1 MSLDSLHGQ
10 RVLTWGRQGMGVERG
25 EATRHDNPYG
35 FIEGTHTMNTRT
47 QLRVTGAAL
56 IMVAGMACSA
66 WAQNAAPSKD
76 RAQPGKLHSAV
87 DSLPHFVD
95 CDKLSGEDVANPNG
109 EVVATIEDLI
119 VDRGSGR
126 VAYAVLK
133 SGDVLGLG
141 GKRIAVP
148 YDSLTYDRLQDRFNI
163 RMTSEQIERAAS
175 FSPEEWSN
183 LEHTSW
189 TEDLEAWWDETFPDT
204 DDWVDDDWDRR
215 DPYASAFGG
224 KDPASLKQTTI
235 EGEITR
241 VDRERRYGSEYA
253 SVIVRDSEGL
263 SRRVVLGPSWY
274 VMGGPAAPMRGD
286 TIKARA
292 LECTT
297 DDRPTSYV
305 ALNATIRGKR
315 IELRD
320 DWGVGRWDVPVE
332 SATGEKR
339 SPKDK
344 GGSEQY
350 ATRRWGSGQLML
362 MSDLVDAPASANDK
376 SGGEIQQ
383 VILEERSGQIAFIGF
398 DPNENVLGIADEIV
412 LVPWTLV
419 SVDSE
424 HEARIDAN
432 QGMLVDSQEVPD
444 DLGALSSQERLGRIY
459 EAFGIEPETFGERRE
474 SMRGE
479 MPSSRWSADGE
490 LMRAF
495 RDGKEESVNGRI
507 VEVRH
512 ETLFAGEP
520 DAIVVVVD
528 TDEGERHVVVGPSWY
543 MTRQR
548 VEFKS
553 GDSISVVGTRGVV
566 DGRELIGAR
575 SVKRGDRTIVL
586 WTNDNAVWNED

>member
-1 MSLDSLHGQ
+1 
-10 RVLTWGRQGMGVERG
+10 MGVERG
-25 EATRHDNPYG
+25 EATRHHDPYG

-56 IMVAGMACSA
+56 IMIAGMACSA
-66 WAQNAAPSKD
+66 WAQTGTPTTS
-76 RAQPGKLHSAV
+76 RAQPATVHSAV
-87 DSLPHFVD
+87 DALPHFVD
-95 CDKLSGEDVANPNG
+95 CHALSGEDVANPNG
-109 EVVATIEDLI
+109 DVVATVDDLI

-163 RMTSEQIERAAS
+163 RMTSEQIERAAE

-204 DDWVDDDWDRR
+204 DNWDDDDDWDWR
-215 DPYASAFGG
+215 DPYAGTFDG
-224 KDPASLKQTTI
+224 KDKANRKPTTI
-235 EGEITR
+235 EGEITG
-241 VDRERRYGSEYA
+241 VDRDRKLGREYA
-253 SVIVRDSEGL
+253 CVTVRDSEGR

-286 TIKARA
+286 TIKAKA
-292 LECTT
+292 FACTADEDPET
-297 DDRPTSYV
+297 YV
-305 ALNATIRGKR
+305 AVNATIRDKP

-320 DWGVGRWDVPVE
+320 DWGVGRWDAPVKTA
-332 SATGEKR
+332 SGEGR
-339 SPKDK
+339 VPKDK
-344 GGSEQY
+344 SEGERV

-432 QGMLVDSQEVPD
+432 QEMLVASQEVPD
-444 DLGALSSQERLGRIY
+444 DLDTLSSQERLGRIY
-459 EAFGIEPETFGERRE
+459 EAYGIEPETFGERRE

-495 RDGKEESVNGRI
+495 RDGEEESVDGRI

-520 DAIVVVVD
+520 DAIIVVVD
-528 TDEGERHVVVGPSWY
+528 TGVDERHVVVGPSWY

-553 GDSISVVGTRGVV
+553 GDPISVVGTRGVV
-566 DGRELIGAR
+566 DGRELIGAK

-586 WTNDNAVWNED
+586 WTKDKAVWNED